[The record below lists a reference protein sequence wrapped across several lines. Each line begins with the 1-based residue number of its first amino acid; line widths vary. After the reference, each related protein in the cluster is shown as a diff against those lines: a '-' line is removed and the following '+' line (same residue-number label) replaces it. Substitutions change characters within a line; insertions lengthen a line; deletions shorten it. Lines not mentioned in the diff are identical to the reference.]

1 MCFVYINDWMPA
13 DPFRLDFG
21 VMQAIGLILGPT

>member
-13 DPFRLDFG
+13 DPLRLDFG
-21 VMQAIGLILGPT
+21 VMQGLILGPT

>member
-1 MCFVYINDWMPA
+1 MCFVSINDWMP

-21 VMQAIGLILGPT
+21 VMQGLILGPT